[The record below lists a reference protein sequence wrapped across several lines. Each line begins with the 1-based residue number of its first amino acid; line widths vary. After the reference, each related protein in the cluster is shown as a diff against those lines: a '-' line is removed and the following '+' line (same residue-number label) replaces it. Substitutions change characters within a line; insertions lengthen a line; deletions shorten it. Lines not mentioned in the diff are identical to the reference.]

1 MQKKKTRYIYVF
13 IIIFYTVYTGII
25 LFISNFN
32 FVKILSKY
40 TVSILCSIAGGV

>member
-13 IIIFYTVYTGII
+13 IIIFYTVYII

>member
-1 MQKKKTRYIYVF
+1 MEKKKTRYIYVF
-13 IIIFYTVYTGII
+13 IIIFYTVYII